1 VCGFPVYSVAHVC
14 VGTEDKEPDMCDT
27 VRDQVLDI
35 TPTFIT
41 LNVLS
46 MLWQVDHVSNQESKG
61 ELRDIDCGV

>member
-1 VCGFPVYSVAHVC
+1 
-14 VGTEDKEPDMCDT
+14 MCDT